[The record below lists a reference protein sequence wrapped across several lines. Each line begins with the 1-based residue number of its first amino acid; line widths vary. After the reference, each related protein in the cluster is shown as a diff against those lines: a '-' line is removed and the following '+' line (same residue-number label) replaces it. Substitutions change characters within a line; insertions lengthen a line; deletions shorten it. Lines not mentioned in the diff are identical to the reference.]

1 MPAALN
7 RAAEAPYRAHLR
19 CRPDGRRV
27 VLDDGLAA
35 VEKLARQGRGQD
47 APPCAP
53 GASQSADRDREGKKG
68 TGGPAGRALGAPSRP
83 CAACMEIRP
92 TSSRS
97 GAIGSSSGHRGPA
110 RPPLVM
116 SQTRGYGLPDRPH
129 KARRSPPGRTPAPRR
144 PKEAPPGCG
153 HPRPPRGDQGSNQPE
168 ETGPARARP
177 SRLDGAPPSPQPR
190 ARGGTEE
197 TAGGGTTPSGV
208 DRIAPSGATALR
220 RDTDRGSAGRRR
232 RRRYRDR
239 SRCSRPPP
247 PVSP

>member
-7 RAAEAPYRAHLR
+7 RAAKAPYRAHLR
-19 CRPDGRRV
+19 CRPSGRRV

-53 GASQSADRDREGKKG
+53 GASQSADRDRKGKKG

-144 PKEAPPGCG
+144 PNRR
-153 HPRPPRGDQGSNQPE
+153 PRQG
-168 ETGPARARP
+168 AAILDRP
-177 SRLDGAPPSPQPR
+177 
-190 ARGGTEE
+190 
-197 TAGGGTTPSGV
+197 
-208 DRIAPSGATALR
+208 GATRAATNR
-220 RDTDRGSAGRRR
+220 KKPAPGRRSAEPAAARSRGHRRNSR
-232 RRRYRDR
+232 RRHNAKRR
-239 SRCSRPPP
+239 
-247 PVSP
+247 